1 MTEERLNDL
10 TDLAT
15 NPQLTT
21 VTIPSNELLE
31 LLRAY
36 HYHKRVLPLHQKINE
51 ACKELGF

>member
-1 MTEERLNDL
+1 MTEERLQVL
-10 TDLAT
+10 QELAT

-21 VTIPSNELLE
+21 VTVPSDELLE

-36 HYHKRVLPLHQKINE
+36 RYHVRVVPLHQKINE